1 MSGIFDTFF
10 NLSYMLQVVPD
21 IIRVGYYNTITIAI
35 YSTILGIIIG
45 APLSLMAISKVTA
58 VRIAA
63 KAYIDIFRGLPAI
76 VTIFLVGQGVPFAG
90 FRPFGQN
97 PYPYG
102 IIAISIVA
110 SAYIAEILRSGI
122 QSVDKGQ
129 TEAARSLG
137 LDKHRT
143 MYRVVFPQGIRR
155 VIPALTNQF
164 INIIKDS
171 SLIFVLG
178 LTVGERELYRIG
190 QDIAQRTG
198 NLSPLVAVGIAYLVI
213 TVPMTHLVNYLDR
226 RLRNGEP
233 MLPPALTSRFA
244 RMRTAPAAAPAEE
257 RVERQQ
263 PGRTGISASAPT
275 PVAGET
281 VVDAKGLT
289 LNFGHFRALDEV
301 SFEVGAG
308 EVICVIGPSGSG
320 KSTLLRCING
330 LQSVDRGSLKMFGQP
345 FPTREGPLN
354 ALRADVGMVFQ
365 NFNLFP
371 HMTALRNVTFALESV
386 RHLDRNEA
394 RRVAIASL
402 RGVGLGDKL
411 NSLPSRLSGGQQ
423 QRVAIA
429 RSLAM
434 NPKIMLFDEAT
445 SALDPELVKGVLEIM
460 EGLARRSASDGS
472 PMTMV
477 AVTHE
482 MGFARRVADRVVFMD
497 QGRIVE
503 QGTPAEL
510 FDKPKSDR
518 LKLFLDQ
525 IL

>member
-10 NLSYMLQVVPD
+10 NLSYMLQVIPD
-21 IIRVGYYNTITIAI
+21 IVRVGYYNTITISI

-45 APLSLMAISKVTA
+45 APLSLMAISKVAA
-58 VRIAA
+58 VRIVA
-63 KAYIDIFRGLPAI
+63 KGYIDIFRGLPAI
-76 VTIFLVGQGVPFAG
+76 VTIFLVGQGLPFAG

-122 QSVDKGQ
+122 QSVDRGQ

-143 MYRVVFPQGIRR
+143 MYRVIFPQGIRR

-198 NLSPLVAVGIAYLVI
+198 NLSPLVAVGIAYLLI
-213 TVPMTHLVNYLDR
+213 TVPMTHLVNYLDK
-226 RLRNGEP
+226 RLRSGEP
-233 MLPPALTSRFA
+233 MLPTALTSRLA
-244 RMRTAPAAAPAEE
+244 RRRTAA
-257 RVERQQ
+257 
-263 PGRTGISASAPT
+263 T
-275 PVAGET
+275 PVEGAIESPQPARREISTRTTMPRAGDT
-281 VVDAKGLT
+281 VVSAEGLT
-289 LNFGHFRALDEV
+289 VNFGHFRALDKV
-301 SFEVGAG
+301 SFTVKAG
-308 EVICVIGPSGSG
+308 EVVCVIGPSGSG

-330 LQSVDRGSLKMFGQP
+330 LQAVARGNLQIFGQP
-345 FPTREGPLN
+345 FPTKEGPLN

-386 RHLDRNEA
+386 RHLTREHA
-394 RRVAIASL
+394 KRVASASL

-460 EGLARRSASDGS
+460 EGLARRSVSDGS

-482 MGFARRVADRVVFMD
+482 MGFARRVANRVVFMD
-497 QGRIVE
+497 QGRIIE
-503 QGTPAEL
+503 QGAPSEL
-510 FDKPKSDR
+510 FDNPKSDR

>member
-1 MSGIFDTFF
+1 MSGILDTFF

-21 IIRVGYYNTITIAI
+21 ILRVGYYNTITISL
-35 YSTILGIIIG
+35 YSTIIGIIIG
-45 APLSLMAISKVTA
+45 APLSLMAISQVTV
-58 VRIAA
+58 VRVAA
-63 KAYIDIFRGLPAI
+63 KVYIDIFRGLPAI
-76 VTIFLVGQGVPFAG
+76 VTIFIVGQGLPFAG

-110 SAYIAEILRSGI
+110 SAYIAEILRAGI
-122 QSVDKGQ
+122 QSVDRGQ

-143 MYRVVFPQGIRR
+143 MYRVIFPQGIRR

-178 LTVGERELYRIG
+178 LMVSERELYRIG
-190 QDIAQRTG
+190 QDISQRTG

-213 TVPMTHLVNYLDR
+213 TVPMTHLVNYLDKEM
-226 RLRNGEP
+226 RNGRSV
-233 MLPPALTSRFA
+233 MPAALRSFFA
-244 RMRTAPAAAPAEE
+244 RRRKAEAAGPETAGAETPAQPLPQAARRTAA
-257 RVERQQ
+257 
-263 PGRTGISASAPT
+263 
-275 PVAGET
+275 AGEVLVEAKDLT
-281 VVDAKGLT
+281 VD
-289 LNFGHFRALDEV
+289 FGHFRALDHV
-301 SFEVGAG
+301 SFEIRTG
-308 EVICVIGPSGSG
+308 EVVCVIGPSGSG

-330 LQSVDRGSLKMFGQP
+330 LQPVDGGTLDIFGQP

-365 NFNLFP
+365 SFNLFP
-371 HMTALRNVTFALESV
+371 HMSALRNVMFALEQV
-386 RHLDRNEA
+386 RHINHEQA
-394 RRVAIASL
+394 RQIAIRAL
-402 RGVGLGDKL
+402 RSVGLGEKL
-411 NSLPSRLSGGQQ
+411 DSLPARLSGGQQ

-434 NPKIMLFDEAT
+434 SPRIMLFDEAT

-460 EGLARRSASDGS
+460 ESLARRPSADGS
-472 PMTMV
+472 PMTMAV
-477 AVTHE
+477 VTHE

-497 QGRIVE
+497 QGRIIE
-503 QGTPAEL
+503 QGTPSEI
-510 FDKPKSDR
+510 FDNPKSDR